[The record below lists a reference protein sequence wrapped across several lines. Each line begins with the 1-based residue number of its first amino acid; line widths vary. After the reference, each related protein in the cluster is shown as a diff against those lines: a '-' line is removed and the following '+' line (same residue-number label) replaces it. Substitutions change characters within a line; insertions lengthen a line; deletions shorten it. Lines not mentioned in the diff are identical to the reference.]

1 VTRTVPARRE
11 VPAAT
16 TQPARVVPPDGAWR
30 RWVALA
36 VVVVGVLAVLLASDV
51 LSESTRE
58 DLSGIS
64 TALASAVAAWAT
76 FRAARR
82 ASGRWRRAWSL
93 FAATA
98 ALWLIGNVVGIVVG
112 AVSDGVVFPSVSDVF
127 WVPALPIAVVGLL
140 NIPGRVDWRGRSWL
154 GLDGILLATSQMYI
168 TWELLLDDAWDR
180 TDLSASARG
189 LLIAYWFF
197 DTLVFAMAVNVLLR
211 SRRGD
216 RTQLTLVCTG
226 FAVYT
231 LTDAAFLVHS
241 LRNGFQLGS
250 VIDIGWV
257 VGLLL
262 IAGAAW
268 SYTHEGVLEAPS
280 TRVRASDRRVL
291 FGSLI
296 TFVPFVL
303 VFVVHVRPSSSDRGV
318 INVVLLT
325 LSVVLFVVAQFATL
339 RENLALTSGLESA
352 VAARSAQ
359 LESVHHLQDLTLRAV
374 DDGIL
379 GFDQDGT
386 IMLANQA
393 ACSLL
398 RLDESDLVGHR
409 VVQVL
414 TLGPGDPL
422 LLQIA
427 ETVGRRETFS
437 TAHEEVRRRDG
448 TTFLVQ
454 LSVTPVLDDRS
465 PLALVA
471 AFRDVTDRRE
481 VDRMK
486 DEFVSV
492 VSHELRTPLTSI
504 RGSLGLLAG
513 GAAGELPEGGRR
525 MVDIAVENTDRL
537 IRLINDILDIERIE
551 SGTVVLHKER
561 CEVAAVV
568 AEALRVVLP
577 LADAA
582 TVDIGLAKVEGV
594 LWADADRIVQTLTN
608 LLSNAV
614 KFSPIGGVVTLSA
627 SRDGGDVLFRVVDE
641 GRGIPSDQLEP
652 IFQRFQQVD
661 ASDSRQKG
669 GTGLG
674 LAICRS
680 LVEQHGG
687 RIWAESELGHG
698 ATFSFTL
705 PALDTSAE
713 EVSDVGG
720 PLILVCDDDP
730 SLLAVGRVLLT
741 THGYRVIT
749 ARSGIEAVAKAA
761 AERPAVIILDLLM
774 PTMDG
779 WHTVEA
785 LKASPAT
792 ASIPV
797 LVLSVLDP
805 DDGAGLADRV
815 EKWLTKPIEDGDALI
830 GAVEQLVG
838 GEEPSCRVLVVEDD
852 DDLAQVLAAS
862 LERRGLRVE
871 VASTVTAARR
881 LGRTFIP
888 DLIVLDVSLP
898 DGDGY
903 ELVEQLREDGRLAS
917 TPLVVYTASD
927 LTPEDRTRLTLGDTE
942 VLLKSTVAPDDF
954 EQRLLLLL
962 QRATGSPTGRGGTG

>member
-1 VTRTVPARRE
+1 MTHTLPARGD
-11 VPAAT
+11 VAPAT
-16 TQPARVVPPDGAWR
+16 TSSNEQRPGGSLLPWVV
-30 RWVALA
+30 LA
-36 VVVVGVLAVLLASDV
+36 VVLVAGLAVFLGVQSSSDV
-51 LSESTRE
+51 RQAVSAASTSVA
-58 DLSGIS
+58 SG
-64 TALASAVAAWAT
+64 LAAWAT
-76 FRAARR
+76 LRAARR
-82 ASGRWRRAWSL
+82 ARGRWRRAWTC
-93 FAATA
+93 FAATT
-98 ALWLIGNVVGIVVG
+98 ALWFAGNLAGIGVA
-112 AVSDGVVFPSVSDVF
+112 AVAGGTVFPSVADVF
-127 WVPALPIAVVGLL
+127 NVAALPLAIVGLL
-140 NIPGRVDWRGRSWL
+140 AIPGRVDWRGRSWL
-154 GLDGILLATSQMYI
+154 GLDGILLAISQMYI

-180 TDLSASARG
+180 TDLGSWART
-189 LLIAYWFF
+189 LLIVYWLF

-211 SRRGD
+211 SRAGSRAA
-216 RTQLTLVCTG
+216 LVLVCVG
-226 FAVYT
+226 FATYT
-231 LTDAAFLVHS
+231 LTDAVFLTRS
-241 LRNGFQLGS
+241 LRNDGFELGS
-250 VIDIGWV
+250 AFDVGWV
-257 VGLLL
+257 IGLLL
-262 IAGAAW
+262 IGAGALVHMRAGAA
-268 SYTHEGVLEAPS
+268 EGPR
-280 TRVRASDRRVL
+280 TRVRASSRRVL

-303 VFVVHVRPSSSDRGV
+303 VFVVHVRPSSDRGV
-318 INVVLLT
+318 INVILLT
-325 LSVVLFVVAQFATL
+325 ASVVVFVVAQFATL
-339 RENLALTSGLESA
+339 RENLALTSGLEST

-379 GFDQDGT
+379 GFDADGT

-398 RLDESDLVGHR
+398 RLREGDLVGRR
-409 VVQVL
+409 VFQVL

-422 LLQIA
+422 LMEISA
-427 ETVGRRETFS
+427 TVGRRETFS
-437 TAHEEVRRRDG
+437 APHEEVRRRDG
-448 TTFLVQ
+448 STFLVQ

-513 GAAGELPEGGRR
+513 GAVGELPEGGRR

-561 CEVAAVV
+561 CEVATLV
-568 AEALRVVLP
+568 AEALRVVMP

-582 TVDIGLAKVEGV
+582 TVDLGLGEVEGV
-594 LWADADRIVQTLTN
+594 VWADADRIVQTLTN

-614 KFSPIGGVVTLSA
+614 KFSPVGGVVTLSA
-627 SRDGGDVLFRVVDE
+627 APDDDDILFRVVDD
-641 GRGIPSDQLEP
+641 GRGIPTDQLESV
-652 IFQRFQQVD
+652 FQRFQQVD

-687 RIWAESELGHG
+687 RIWAESEPGQG

-705 PALDTSAE
+705 PALDTSTE
-713 EVSDVGG
+713 EAPAVAG
-720 PLILVCDDDP
+720 PLVLVCDDDP
-730 SLLAVGRVLLT
+730 SLLEVGRVLLT
-741 THGYRVIT
+741 THGYRVTT
-749 ARSGIEAVAKAA
+749 ARSGAEAVTKAA
-761 AERPAVIILDLLM
+761 AEHPAVIVLDMLM

-785 LKASPAT
+785 LKSSPET
-792 ASIPV
+792 AAIPV
-797 LVLSVLDP
+797 LVLSVLDA

-830 GAVEQLVG
+830 SAVGQLVG
-838 GEEPSCRVLVVEDD
+838 GNDPGCRVLVVEDD
-852 DDLAQVLAAS
+852 ADLAQILAAS

-871 VASTVTAARR
+871 VASTVAAARR
-881 LGRTFIP
+881 LSRTFIP

-903 ELVEQLREDGRLAS
+903 EVVEQLRDDGRLAS

-927 LTPEDRTRLTLGDTE
+927 LSPDDRARLTLGDTE
-942 VLLKSTVAPDDF
+942 VLLKSTVTPDDF
-954 EQRLLLLL
+954 EQRLLALLE
-962 QRATGSPTGRGGTG
+962 RATGVRQGGSG